1 MYKLFFLRE
10 NSPKTAI
17 KEIPISNESTQVLW
31 VKITEKKKKKSGV
44 TIHHI
49 HPNTVHKNI
58 GIALGLYMRLVWL
71 ANKHA

>member
-31 VKITEKKKKKSGV
+31 VKITEKKKKS
-44 TIHHI
+44 
-49 HPNTVHKNI
+49 
-58 GIALGLYMRLVWL
+58 LVSPYITSIPIQYI
-71 ANKHA
+71 KT